1 MILRHLVKNKNKRKR
16 FAHIG
21 AGIVIL
27 IHSYERYE
35 SGIDSYILFGI
46 AGLIFLAIAFLHP
59 IIEKKVP
66 WLDGL
71 FFIIEG
77 VLSIIVAIDFFH
89 VGKKALPITFLF
101 VAAFQFYMALKKSKK
116 GIELHK
122 LHH

>member
-1 MILRHLVKNKNKRKR
+1 MILWHLLKNKNKRKR

-66 WLDGL
+66 WLDGV
-71 FFIIEG
+71 FFIVEG

-101 VAAFQFYMALKKSKK
+101 VATFQFYMALKKSKK

>member
-71 FFIIEG
+71 FFIVEG

-101 VAAFQFYMALKKSKK
+101 VATFQFYMALKKSKK

>member
-1 MILRHLVKNKNKRKR
+1 MILKHLVKNKNKRKT

-35 SGIDSYILFGI
+35 SGLGSYILFAI
-46 AGLIFLAIAFLHP
+46 AGLIFLTIAFLHP

-77 VLSIIVAIDFFH
+77 ILSIIVAIDFFH
-89 VGKKALPITFLF
+89 AGKKALPITFLF

>member
-35 SGIDSYILFGI
+35 SGLDSYILFGI
-46 AGLIFLAIAFLHP
+46 AGLIFLTIAFLHP

-89 VGKKALPITFLF
+89 DGKKALPITFLF

>member
-101 VAAFQFYMALKKSKK
+101 VATFQFYMALKKSKK

>member
-1 MILRHLVKNKNKRKR
+1 MILNLLVKNIDKRKR

-21 AGIVIL
+21 ASIIIL
-27 IHSYERYE
+27 IHSHENYE
-35 SGIDSYILFGI
+35 SGLHSYILFGI
-46 AGLIFLAIAFLHP
+46 AGLIFLTIALLHP

-66 WLDGL
+66 WIDG
-71 FFIIEG
+71 FFFVIEG

-116 GIELHK
+116 GIEHHK

>member
-1 MILRHLVKNKNKRKR
+1 MVLKHPVKDKNKRKR

-35 SGIDSYILFGI
+35 SGLGSYILFGI
-46 AGLIFLAIAFLHP
+46 AGIIFLIIAFLHP

-66 WLDGL
+66 WLDGV
-71 FFIIEG
+71 FFIVEG